1 MKKILENKHH
11 FLSVLIFVVISFGY
25 FTALLE
31 GKEIEAHDTKTWKGI
46 SKEVRDFRA
55 ENNEEAL
62 WTNRLF
68 GGMPAY
74 LVSMSYKSNLI
85 RYVSEIIQLGIPR
98 PADMLFLYLLGFYLL
113 LISLN
118 INYRIAILGSLAFAF
133 STYFLIIIQAGHM
146 TKAHAIAY
154 IPMIIGSVIYSFRGN
169 ILIGGVFTSLSVAMQ
184 IYANHLQISYYTAL
198 ILLLIGI
205 VELYYR
211 IKENDINDFLK
222 RASILLLAAFLAAGT
237 SMTRLLLTSEYGE
250 YSIRGK
256 SELSENQDNKTSG
269 LDKDY
274 ATQWSYGIAETL
286 TLLIPNFY
294 GGASTGELSE
304 KSKTYEVIKRA
315 PNAKKII
322 KQLPLYWGSQ
332 PITSGP
338 TYVGSIV
345 VFLFVLGLFIVKGRF
360 KYWILS
366 ATILSILLAWGKNFM
381 FLTDLFLD
389 YFPAYNKFRAVSMIL
404 VVAEFTI
411 PLLAIMAL
419 DTALKF
425 KKDSKLIIENKLKYS
440 YYIVG
445 GFCIVL
451 ALLPS
456 LAGDF
461 SGMQDQSLQANG
473 FPIDAIVEDRKSLLS
488 SDAFRSFIFI
498 TISFILILIFL
509 RGKLK
514 PNLLITILTL
524 LILFDL
530 WPINKRY
537 LNDDNFERKS
547 KLKTVYK
554 KTPADKLILADGDIN
569 FRVFNQSVNTF
580 NDASTS
586 YYHNSIGGYHGAK
599 LRRYQDLIEKH
610 ISSGNMKVLNMLN
623 TKYFID
629 RSGKVQINTGALG
642 NAWFVEN
649 IVFVKNA
656 DEEISNLKDFVPTN
670 EIVVN
675 ESFKN
680 LISKSQYSKT
690 NQKISL
696 QAYKPNHLTY
706 IAEVKEASLLAFSEI
721 YYDKGWN
728 LYLNGVKHPYFR
740 ANYVLR
746 AMELPAG
753 NHKIE
758 FKFEPKKYYLGEKIS
773 LASSSVLIILL
784 ILVAYRELK

>member
-610 ISSGNMKVLNMLN
+610 ISSANMRVLNMLN

-629 RSGKVQINTGALG
+629 RSGKVQVNPGALG

>member
-1 MKKILENKHH
+1 MKKILNNKHH
-11 FLSVLIFVVISFGY
+11 FLSVLIFLVISFGY

-55 ENNEEAL
+55 ENDEEAL

-74 LVSMSYKSNLI
+74 LVSMSYKSNLV
-85 RYVSEIIQLGIPR
+85 RYVSEFLQLGIPR
-98 PADMLFLYLLGFYLL
+98 PADMLFLYLLGFYFL

-118 INYRIAILGSLAFAF
+118 INYRIAILGSIAFAF

-154 IPMIIGSVIYSFRGN
+154 IPMVVGAVLYSFRGK
-169 ILIGGVFTSLSVAMQ
+169 ILLGGVLTALTVAMQ

-198 ILLLIGI
+198 ILLVIGI

-211 IKENDINDFLK
+211 IKENNINDFLK

-237 SMTRLLLTSEYGE
+237 SMTRLLVTSEYGE

-304 KSKTYEVIKRA
+304 KSKTYEAIKRA

-360 KYWILS
+360 KYWILF
-366 ATILSILLAWGKNFM
+366 ATVLSILLAWGKNFM

-445 GFCIVL
+445 GFCLVL

-461 SGMQDQSLQANG
+461 SGMQDQTLQANG
-473 FPIDAIVEDRKSLLS
+473 FPIDAIVEDRKTLLS
-488 SDAFRSFIFI
+488 SDAFRSFVFI
-498 TISFILILIFL
+498 TISFILILVFL

-514 PNLLITILTL
+514 SNLLITILTL

-554 KTPADKLILADGDIN
+554 QTPADRLILADSDIN

-629 RSGKVQINTGALG
+629 RSGKVQINPGALG
-642 NAWFVEN
+642 NAWFIDN

-656 DEEISNLKDFVPTN
+656 DEEISNLNDFDPFN

-680 LISKSQYSKT
+680 LISKNQYSKT

-696 QAYKPNHLTY
+696 KDYKPNHLTY
-706 IAEVKEASLLAFSEI
+706 IAEVNETSLLAFSEI

-728 LYLNGVKHPYFR
+728 LYLNGEEHPYFR

-746 AMELPAG
+746 AMEVPEG

-758 FKFEPKKYYLGEKIS
+758 FKFEPEKYYLGEKIS
-773 LASSSVLIILL
+773 LASSAVLIILL
-784 ILVAYRELK
+784 VFVGYRELK